1 MKRARE
7 RWRIRESFDWRVVP
21 LMALVI
27 VAAATSYGYHRILLA
42 QRDWIEHTYPV
53 MSTLETTLQLVT
65 DAETGQRGYILTVNE
80 TYLRPYLQAIG
91 EVRAQPA
98 KLRKLVHDSPAQLAR
113 VDALD
118 LALTDKLAELAR
130 TLSVLRE
137 QGTAQARAMILSDV
151 GLERMDRI
159 RMLIAQ
165 MRQSETELLIERTD
179 RASRTERAM
188 LIVTISLAMVSI
200 AARLGLGFVSGSRSR
215 S

>member
-1 MKRARE
+1 MKRERG
-7 RWRIRESFDWRVVP
+7 RWRFREPFDWRVVP
-21 LMALVI
+21 LTALVI

-42 QRDWIEHTYPV
+42 QRDWIEHTYRV
-53 MSTLETTLQLVT
+53 MSTLETTLQLMT

-80 TYLRPYLQAIG
+80 AYLRPYLQAIK
-91 EVRAQPA
+91 EVQAEPT

-118 LALTDKLAELAR
+118 LALQDKLAELAR
-130 TLSVLRE
+130 TLSVLKE
-137 QGTAQARAMILSDV
+137 QGTTQARDMILSDV

-179 RASRTERAM
+179 RATRTERAM
-188 LIVTISLAMVSI
+188 LVVTISLAMLSI
-200 AARLGLGFVSGSRSR
+200 AARLGLHFVRGNKTIT
-215 S
+215 

>member
-1 MKRARE
+1 MKRERV
-7 RWRIRESFDWRVVP
+7 RWRFRESFDWRVVP
-21 LMALVI
+21 LTALVI

-42 QRDWIEHTYPV
+42 QRDWIEHTYRV
-53 MSTLETTLQLVT
+53 MSTLETTLQLMT

-80 TYLRPYLQAIG
+80 AYLRPYLQAIR
-91 EVRAQPA
+91 EVQAEPT

-118 LALTDKLAELAR
+118 LALQDKLAELAR
-130 TLSVLRE
+130 TLSVLKE
-137 QGTAQARAMILSDV
+137 QGTAQAREMILSDV

-179 RASRTERAM
+179 RATRTERAM
-188 LIVTISLAMVSI
+188 LVVTISLAMLSI
-200 AARLGLGFVSGSRSR
+200 AARLGLHFVRGNKTRT
-215 S
+215 

>member
-1 MKRARE
+1 MKRERG

-21 LMALVI
+21 LTALVI

-42 QRDWIEHTYPV
+42 QRDWIEHTYQV
-53 MSTLETTLQLVT
+53 MSTLETTLQLMT

-80 TYLRPYLQAIG
+80 AYLRPYLQAIDD
-91 EVRAQPA
+91 VRVQPA
-98 KLRKLVHDSPAQLAR
+98 KLRTLVRDSPAQLAR

-118 LALTDKLAELAR
+118 LALTDKLSELAR
-130 TLSVLRE
+130 TLSVVRE

-151 GLERMDRI
+151 GLERMNRI

-165 MRQSETELLIERTD
+165 MRPSETGLLIERTD

-188 LIVTISLAMVSI
+188 LVVTISLAMLSI
-200 AARLGLGFVSGSRSR
+200 AARLGLRFVSGGK
-215 S
+215 